1 MASILVVGSVA
12 YDSVETPFG
21 KVDNVLGGSASFF
34 SLAASF
40 FAEVK
45 LVACVGDDF
54 SQDDFELLRS
64 RNIDLDGLQRV
75 DGKTFRW
82 SGRYGYDL
90 NDAETLDT
98 QLNVF
103 ADFRPDIPQA
113 HRASEYVFLGNIDPA
128 LQRQVLSQ
136 VDSPK
141 LIVCDTMNYWIS
153 RTYKSLKQTLALV
166 DVVVI
171 NDAETRQLAEEA
183 NLVRAARKILSWGP
197 HTLVVKRGEYGVL
210 MFQKNSS
217 DEELTAFG
225 VPGYPLEE
233 VFDPTGAG
241 DSFAGG
247 LVGYLA
253 GADRSDTRA
262 MRQAIIFGSVMASFN
277 VEKFSLN
284 RLCELTF
291 TEISLRYKEF
301 RRLTHFDDFEEG
313 R

>member
-21 KVDNVLGGSASFF
+21 KVDNVLGGSATFF

-54 SQDDFELLRS
+54 SQDDLKLLQSRS
-64 RNIDLDGLQRV
+64 IDLSGLQRV
-75 DGKTFRW
+75 EGKTFRW

-90 NDAETLDT
+90 NEAETLDT

-103 ADFRPDIPQA
+103 ADFRPEIPEA
-113 HRASEYVFLGNIDPA
+113 HRDCEYVFLGNIDPA

-136 VDSPK
+136 VKSPQ
-141 LIVCDTMNYWIS
+141 LIVLDTMNYWIS
-153 RTYKSLKQTLALV
+153 GAYKSLKQTLALV
-166 DVVVI
+166 NVLVI
-171 NDAETRQLAEEA
+171 NDAETRQLAQEA

-197 HTLVVKRGEYGVL
+197 TTLVIKRGEYGVL
-210 MFQKNSS
+210 MFQKPAS
-217 DEELTAFG
+217 DDELAAFG

-241 DSFAGG
+241 DAFAGG
-247 LVGYLA
+247 FVGYLA
-253 GADRSDTRA
+253 GADRRDARA
-262 MRQAIIFGSVMASFN
+262 MRQAIILGSVMASFN
-277 VEKFSLN
+277 VEKFSLD
-284 RLCELTF
+284 RLKELTF
-291 TEISLRYKEF
+291 TEVGLRYKEF
-301 RRLTHFDDFEEG
+301 RRLTHFDDLEEG
-313 R
+313 H